1 VTADFSI
8 LGYDAVSRGD
18 KVAVVSK
25 DPSAF
30 TQSTDFLD
38 LPDPENEGNTAFRD
52 AGNYS
57 PHDQP
62 LHPKKTFFVY
72 SAFVRKASAPYRR

>member
-1 VTADFSI
+1 MTADFSI
-8 LGYDAVSRGD
+8 LGYDAVSLGEE
-18 KVAVVSK
+18 VAVVSK
-25 DPSAF
+25 DLNVF

-38 LPDPENEGNTAFRD
+38 LPDPENEGNTAFLD

-62 LHPKKTFFVY
+62 LHPKKIFFFH